1 MQFTFRDAIEELGS
15 DFAFRIASELRPDT
29 TYLLS
34 RILPPT
40 NRMAYSVDSGSM
52 TIRPTM
58 AGMAAMDSPYPP
70 TGHVEIS
77 TFLER
82 TAKIA
87 NEAAFTEKA
96 LRELQ
101 RLLTQLQMSGG
112 NTKQAVLE
120 NLLNFTEK
128 VVVQSHIDTFE
139 WLRGQALAYGEI
151 DWTFGGKHLV
161 VDYGIPSAH
170 VFNTRTTAS
179 NEAYGASNSKFWD
192 DHRAAIKLLGY
203 NYNGPWMH
211 PNTFDEIVANPAN
224 NIQITQQEGNVF
236 TLRRYVDQAGT
247 QVLSGDRRDQVTV
260 TVYGVEGEIIDP
272 ANPDSTLKR
281 PFLDEGRVIY
291 TGAGQPNE
299 FRVGDGSTQDVE
311 SELALG
317 YTHIAPTVES
327 GGVSGRWAR
336 VYTPQDRPWQLV
348 GQGVTN
354 GLPVIENP
362 EKLVIASTE
371 MA

>member
-1 MQFTFRDAIEELGS
+1 MDFTFRDAIEELGV
-15 DFAFRIASELRPDT
+15 DFAFRIARELRPDSR
-29 TYLLS
+29 YLLA
-34 RILPPT
+34 RILPPV
-40 NRMAYSVDSGSM
+40 NRMSYSVESGSM

-77 TFLER
+77 TFLEQ

-87 NEAAFTEKA
+87 SEATFTEKA

-101 RLLTQLQMSGG
+101 RLLVQLRMQGGSG
-112 NTKQAVLE
+112 KEAVVE

-128 VVVQSHIDTFE
+128 VLVQSHIDTFE

-151 DWTFGGKHLV
+151 DWSFGGKRLV
-161 VDYGIPSAH
+161 VDYGIPAEH
-170 VFNTRTTAS
+170 VFDTRTGT
-179 NEAYGASNSKFWD
+179 EAYGGSDSKFWD

-203 NYNGPWMH
+203 NYNGPFMH
-211 PNTFDEIVANPAN
+211 PETFDEIVTNEAN
-224 NIQITQQEGNVF
+224 NITITQQEGNVF
-236 TLRRYVDQAGT
+236 TLRRYREVQGNT
-247 QVLSGDRRDQVTV
+247 VLSSDRRDQVTV

-272 ANPDSTLKR
+272 NDPESTIKR
-281 PFLDEGRVIY
+281 PFLDPGRIIY

-327 GGVSGRWAR
+327 GGAPGRWAR
-336 VYTPQDRPWQLV
+336 TYTPEDRPWSLV
-348 GQGVTN
+348 GQCVSN
-354 GLPVIENP
+354 GLPVVENA
-362 EKLVIASTE
+362 ERLCLVSTE
-371 MA
+371 MS